1 MNELVATTGQIVVS
15 ISIGDKY
22 TEQELPFVDHET
34 GETKMLKIG
43 NFLSDLLNM
52 AILRDGQAIN
62 ILFPKLLKYS
72 FTPRDRIYVRNQTVI
87 LDFFH
92 RIKDE
97 KLADIRAG
105 KEVGCDLFSIMLDEG
120 GDVYGMIEDKVEA
133 DKTMFDD
140 LMLIYLA
147 AV

>member
-1 MNELVATTGQIVVS
+1 M
-15 ISIGDKY
+15 
-22 TEQELPFVDHET
+22 T
-34 GETKMLKIG
+34 GETKMLRIG
-43 NFLSDLLNM
+43 NYLSDLLNM

-72 FTPRDRIYVRNQTVI
+72 ITPRDRIYVRNQTVI
-87 LDFFH
+87 LDFLH

-97 KLADIRAG
+97 KLADVRAG
-105 KEVGCDLFSIMLDEG
+105 KEVGCDLLSIMLDEG

>member
-1 MNELVATTGQIVVS
+1 MNEQVATTGQIVVS

-120 GDVYGMIEDKVEA
+120 GDVYGMIDDKVEA